1 MKIEYAFFNNE
12 TKEMTQRDVK
22 MLCVDKERHI
32 FRPEEPYS
40 LVVMFGGMMVV
51 TQGDDLPEENVP
63 QEDDSQTTS

>member
-1 MKIEYAFFNNE
+1 MQIEYSFFNNE

-51 TQGDDLPEENVP
+51 TQDEEISAEDIP
-63 QEDDSQTTS
+63 QDNNSQTS